1 MTGEVVPE
9 RGAPARDA
17 ARQRAIVLRV
27 AVAAVVLIGA
37 MFVFVFPISAWLD
50 QRNEIQD
57 AERRLELLRDQH
69 RKLEQQRRT
78 LASDEEVER
87 LARDR
92 YGMVRPGEQ
101 AWALVPGTTTTTT
114 TTPPAPPVPEGEPV
128 PDAR

>member
-1 MTGEVVPE
+1 MIRRREGRATGLD
-9 RGAPARDA
+9 APARA
-17 ARQRAIVLRV
+17 ARQRTIVLRI
-27 AVAAVVLIGA
+27 AIAAVVLIGA

-50 QRNEIQD
+50 QRGEIQD
-57 AERRLELLRDQH
+57 AERRLEILREQH
-69 RKLEQQRRT
+69 QKLEEQRRT
-78 LASDEEVER
+78 LASDEEIER

-114 TTPPAPPVPEGEPV
+114 TTTPPPPVT

>member
-1 MTGEVVPE
+1 MIRRRDADATELD
-9 RGAPARDA
+9 APARA
-17 ARQRAIVLRV
+17 ARQRTIVLRI

-50 QRNEIQD
+50 QRSEIQA
-57 AERRLELLRDQH
+57 AERRLEILREQH

-78 LASDEEVER
+78 LASDEEIER

-114 TTPPAPPVPEGEPV
+114 TPPATTPAT

>member
-1 MTGEVVPE
+1 VTDATDE
-9 RGAPARDA
+9 RAPGPDAPARA
-17 ARQRAIVLRV
+17 ARQRTIVLRI

-50 QRNEIQD
+50 QRGEIQD
-57 AERRLELLRDQH
+57 AERRLEILREQH

-78 LASDEEVER
+78 LASDEEIER

-114 TTPPAPPVPEGEPV
+114 TPPATTPA
-128 PDAR
+128 PDTR